1 MKQIRMLCLVGLGT
15 FPAML
20 GGCGTTAPIGTP
32 PLSSLGAPSS
42 SATPSTRRDL
52 LYATAGDSQMFIY
65 TYPRLKRLFVL
76 YPAVQPETECSDRRG
91 DVFVATGD
99 GLMEYR
105 HAGVSPIATI
115 GIESEGCSVDPVT
128 GNLAV
133 VQYGYGIRI
142 FRPTKTGWHLP
153 VTRTP
158 PFQATSCAYDDH
170 GNLFADG
177 STGSTGYLELA
188 EMPKGTRT
196 FASINVDQP
205 VSAAGSVQWDGK
217 HLAVTDSDASPPIIY
232 RYSIGG
238 SAAALAGTTKLSGA
252 TEVGETWIFNGH
264 VVAAVYSSS
273 RGVGIWKYPGGGS
286 PVNTISL
293 DVAGGVTISI

>member
-1 MKQIRMLCLVGLGT
+1 MRPQ
-15 FPAML
+15 
-20 GGCGTTAPIGTP
+20 
-32 PLSSLGAPSS
+32 
-42 SATPSTRRDL
+42 AT
-52 LYATAGDSQMFIY
+52 SQMFIY

-76 YPAVQPETECSDRRG
+76 YPAVQPENECSDRRG

-99 GLMEYR
+99 GLMEYQ

-142 FRPTKTGWHLP
+142 FRPRKLGWHLP

-158 PFQATSCAYDDH
+158 PFQAMSCAYDDH

-188 EMPKGTRT
+188 EMPKGTKT
-196 FASINVDQP
+196 FVSINVNQP

-232 RYSIGG
+232 RYSISG
-238 SAAALAGTTKLSGA
+238 SAATLVGTTKLSGA

-264 VVAAVYSSS
+264 VIAAVYSSNS
-273 RGVGIWKYPGGGS
+273 GVGIWKYPGGGS
-286 PVNTISL
+286 PVNTISI